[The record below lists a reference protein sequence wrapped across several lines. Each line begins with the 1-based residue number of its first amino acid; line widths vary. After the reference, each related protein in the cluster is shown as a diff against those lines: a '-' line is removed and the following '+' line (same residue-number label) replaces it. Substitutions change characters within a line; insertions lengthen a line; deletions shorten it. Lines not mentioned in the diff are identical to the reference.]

1 MREEGRYIFKI
12 LQGILG
18 CMTVHFT
25 YTRDSSV
32 CWAPYFMDGNLAHA
46 VTFPKEFREVA
57 YGFVYVFCSVLHILF
72 YIKINEIEHLGHVE
86 TFCKT
91 FL

>member
-1 MREEGRYIFKI
+1 
-12 LQGILG
+12 
-18 CMTVHFT
+18 MTVHFT

-86 TFCKT
+86 MFCKT